1 MPDLTLMP
9 PTYLGEL
16 DDVVERFP
24 WPVQRPL
31 AAVDE
36 ILLRHLLGSHRVLLN
51 DGYLAAEPV
60 LRTMAADP
68 DSLLSRML
76 AAGFLQ
82 LLSAGDRP
90 SSSIERRAAGGVAS
104 HAARVAAPEWSEVAT
119 LLDRFMPRSW
129 PTADLTRGFGILA
142 LRAAVGSES
151 NAAPG
156 LSGTPD
162 TRAQQLIRLAEQLR
176 DHPFAPRTQME
187 AQLAAAVS
195 ARDIEQA
202 ARDEAMALGN
212 IIYHL
217 NFAAAMALDIRDGA
231 AASTWLGPD
240 TWRLISVAP
249 VSAPQ
254 VHPVLPAA
262 IANRAIPALVDMLA
276 DPTSDL
282 AQARLAFLETPT
294 RVVAQKNYSSA
305 LELFA
310 DTDGTAVATAWSLHP
325 GDAAQRPVLACWSAG
340 SPGDA
345 EANPLCSIF
354 LSQEKARA
362 ILEL

>member
-1 MPDLTLMP
+1 MPELSLMP

-31 AAVDE
+31 ATVDG

-60 LRTMAADP
+60 LRAMAADP

-82 LLSAGDRP
+82 LLSAGNRP
-90 SSSIERRAAGGVAS
+90 SSSIERRAAGGVVS
-104 HAARVAAPEWSEVAT
+104 HAARIAAPEWSEVAT
-119 LLDRFMPRSW
+119 LLDRFTPQPW
-129 PTADLTRGFGILA
+129 PTVDLTRGFGTLA
-142 LRAAVGSES
+142 LRAAGVNERD
-151 NAAPG
+151 AASGVP
-156 LSGTPD
+156 GTPD
-162 TRAQQLIRLAEQLR
+162 PRAQQLIRLAHQLR
-176 DHPFAPRTQME
+176 NHPFAPRTQME
-187 AQLAAAVS
+187 SQLAAAVA
-195 ARDIEQA
+195 ARDIDQA
-202 ARDEAMALGN
+202 AGDEAMALGN

-217 NFAAAMALDIRDGA
+217 NFAAALALDIRDGA

-240 TWRLISVAP
+240 TWRLICVAP
-249 VSAPQ
+249 VSTPH

-262 IANRAIPALVDMLA
+262 IAHRAIPALVDILA
-276 DPTSDL
+276 DPASDL
-282 AQARLAFLETPT
+282 ARARLAFLETPM
-294 RVVAQKNYSSA
+294 RMVSQENYRSA
-305 LELFA
+305 LGLFA
-310 DTDGTAVATAWSLHP
+310 DSEGTAVATAWSLHP

-340 SPGDA
+340 STGDA
-345 EANPLCSIF
+345 EANPLGSIF
-354 LSQEKARA
+354 LSQEQARA